1 LQRLQGGGIIM
12 RIGHADWTR
21 GLDTRIGHADWTRGL
36 DTRIGHADWT
46 RGDTTHASPRSQSEY
61 TEAPLQQLLNLSS
74 SRHPRDSNKGILNA
88 RYEPSPPLLDATRE
102 LNTRIHPLIQS
113 FHSAPNSR

>member
-1 LQRLQGGGIIM
+1 LRSAETKTSIQRRNLSQRTVQALGGAVLSAPVADVGHVQPQRILHREHIPRIIQ
-12 RIGHADWTR
+12 ILG
-21 GLDTRIGHADWTRGL
+21 
-36 DTRIGHADWT
+36 
-46 RGDTTHASPRSQSEY
+46 
-61 TEAPLQQLLNLSS
+61 APPQQLLNLSS